1 MTISKK
7 KISAK
12 LIGDIKAM
20 VAKGELRNGQA
31 IYRAI
36 GVVDGMR
43 TGQSTYGEWVGFTG
57 DFEMT
62 DMLTGEVYQGSQFF
76 PDASVTEAIVNK
88 LKLVEGG
95 TVEIA
100 LECCIDID
108 KTLPTGYAYVSRPI
122 IENGANRLES
132 LRQRMAALPAPEA
145 PKSKKK

>member
-7 KISAK
+7 KLSAK
-12 LIGDIKAM
+12 LIGDIETMA
-20 VAKGELRNGQA
+20 AKGELVSGQA
-31 IYRAI
+31 LYRAI
-36 GVVDGMR
+36 GVVDGIR
-43 TGQSTYGEWVGFTG
+43 TGHSTYGEWVGFTG

-88 LKLVEGG
+88 LKMVEGS

-100 LECCIDID
+100 LECCIDVD
-108 KTLPTGYAYVSRPI
+108 PSLPTGYAYVSRPI

-145 PKSKKK
+145 PKNKKK

>member
-7 KISAK
+7 KLSAK
-12 LIGDIKAM
+12 LIGDIKTMA
-20 VAKGELRNGQA
+20 AKGELANGQA
-31 IYRAI
+31 LYRAI

-62 DMLTGEVYQGSQFF
+62 NMLTGEVFQGSQFF

-88 LKLVEGG
+88 LKMVEGS

-108 KTLPTGYAYVSRPI
+108 KAHPTGYAYVSRPI

-145 PKSKKK
+145 PKNKKK